1 MRTQVNKI
9 EFQHTARQLL
19 ANTNSA
25 FLEAAQLE
33 QWRAQIRQHDPKL
46 AQLLEDQH
54 RATAQIG
61 LHLAQKM
68 AEVDPIADSADE
80 SRFFSKR

>member
-1 MRTQVNKI
+1 MNKI
-9 EFQHTARQLL
+9 EFQHQARTLL

-25 FLEAAQLE
+25 FTEAQSLE
-33 QWRAQIRQHDPKL
+33 QWRAEIRQHDPKL
-46 AQLLEDQH
+46 AQLLEEQH

-61 LHLAQKM
+61 LHLAQKL

-80 SRFFSKR
+80 ARFFRR